1 MITIILIILIVV
13 LLIILGLSIP
23 YWEESDGDIG
33 NYLSAY
39 FIYIASAF
47 LQKRDFKFTY
57 IDKPFLKHL
66 PLYIKFNQD
75 IYDKLK
81 EDDFTYIKFNL
92 FSKDTY
98 WEVHNN
104 RREKFWL
111 IMKPLINQVI
121 DDTLK
126 KSGLYKKVQYP
137 VIHFRCSDIP
147 FIKHKQYK
155 LQKYTFYK
163 DSLEEIK
170 RKSGINYDTVIL
182 LTNTAHR
189 SNNKNKKA
197 CEIYLNGIKNYIE
210 SIGYKVII
218 QSNSKEEDFATLF
231 YAPAVISPGSSF
243 SFMSGFFNNGIFI
256 SEGHMSICNNCGKW
270 LVRGYGIEHKKVNNY
285 YDTTDVIKLLNEPFM
300 SNKYNQ

>member
-1 MITIILIILIVV
+1 MIRVILIILIVV

-23 YWEESDGDIG
+23 YWRESEGDIG
-33 NYLSAY
+33 NYLSVY
-39 FIYIASAF
+39 CIYIASAF

-81 EDDFTYIKFNL
+81 EDDFTYIKFDL
-92 FSKDTY
+92 FLKEGY
-98 WEVHNN
+98 WQVINN

-111 IMKPLINQVI
+111 IMKPLMNQII

-147 FIKHKQYK
+147 FIRNKQYK

-163 DSLEEIK
+163 DSLDKIK
-170 RKSGINYDTVIL
+170 SQSGVNYDTIIL
-182 LTNTAHR
+182 LTSTVHR
-189 SNNKNKKA
+189 SNSKNKEA

-218 QSNSKEEDFATLF
+218 QSKSKEEDFATLF

-243 SFMSGFFNNGIFI
+243 SFMGGFFNDGLFI
-256 SEGHMSICNNCGKW
+256 SEGHQSLCNNCGKW
-270 LVRGYGIEHKKVNNY
+270 LVRGYGIDHNKVDNY
-285 YDTTDVIKLLNEPFM
+285 YDTSNVITLLKEPFI
-300 SNKYNQ
+300 SNKY

>member
-1 MITIILIILIVV
+1 MIRVMLITLIMII
-13 LLIILGLSIP
+13 LIILGLSIP
-23 YWEESDGDIG
+23 YWEENNGDIG
-33 NYLSAY
+33 NYLSVY
-39 FIYIASAF
+39 CIHIASAF

-81 EDDFTYIKFNL
+81 EEDFTYIKFNL
-92 FSKDTY
+92 FFKQAY
-98 WEVHNN
+98 WHVLNN

-111 IMKPLINQVI
+111 IMKPLMNQII

-147 FIKHKQYK
+147 FIRHSQYK

-163 DSLEEIK
+163 DSLDEIK
-170 RKSGINYDTVIL
+170 KQSGINYNTVIL
-182 LTNTAHR
+182 LTSTVHR
-189 SNNKNKKA
+189 SNIKNKEA
-197 CEIYLNGIKNYIE
+197 CEIYLQSLKNYIE
-210 SIGYKVII
+210 SIGYNVII
-218 QSNSKEEDFATLF
+218 QSKSKEEDFATLF
-231 YAPAVISPGSSF
+231 YAPVVISPGSSF

-256 SEGHMSICNNCGKW
+256 SEGHESMCTNCGKW
-270 LVRGYGIEHKKVNNY
+270 LVSGYSIDHNKVNNY
-285 YDTTDVIKLLNEPFM
+285 YDTSNVITLLKEPFI
-300 SNKYNQ
+300 

>member
-1 MITIILIILIVV
+1 
-13 LLIILGLSIP
+13 
-23 YWEESDGDIG
+23 
-33 NYLSAY
+33 
-39 FIYIASAF
+39 
-47 LQKRDFKFTY
+47 
-57 IDKPFLKHL
+57 
-66 PLYIKFNQD
+66 LYIKFNQD

-81 EDDFTYIKFNL
+81 EENFTYIELNL
-92 FSKDTY
+92 ILDKYGY
-98 WEVHNN
+98 WQVINN

-111 IMKPLINQVI
+111 IMKPLMNQII

-147 FIKHKQYK
+147 FIKHMQYK
-155 LQKYTFYK
+155 LQKYTFYR

-182 LTNTAHR
+182 LTNTDHR
-189 SNNKNKKA
+189 SNIKNKEA
-197 CEIYLNGIKNYIE
+197 CKIYLNGIKNYIE

-218 QSNSKEEDFATLF
+218 QSKSKEEDFATLF

-243 SFMSGFFNNGIFI
+243 SFMSGFFNNSIFI

-270 LVRGYGIEHKKVNNY
+270 LVRGYSIEHKKVNNY
-285 YDTTDVIKLLNEPFM
+285 YDTTDVIKLLNEPFI
-300 SNKYNQ
+300 SNKYN